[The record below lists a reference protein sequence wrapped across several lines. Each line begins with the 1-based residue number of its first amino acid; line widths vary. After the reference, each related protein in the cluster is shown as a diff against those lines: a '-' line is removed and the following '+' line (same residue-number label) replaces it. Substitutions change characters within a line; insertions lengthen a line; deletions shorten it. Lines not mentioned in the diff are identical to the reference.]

1 MLSQGEFVGSRSFR
15 VEVQVSLVYLVL
27 GVLCD
32 GI

>member
-1 MLSQGEFVGSRSFR
+1 MPSQGEFWGSRSFQ
-15 VEVQVSLVYLVL
+15 VEVKVSLVYLVL